1 MAINKKSVDEFV
13 ESVKH
18 FFENF
23 MSPNMTIEDISEV
36 AAARLDEV
44 ISKNQAAGLTYS
56 AGKLRIIFVNDNQ
69 FHLEFEMYFQDAENK
84 WHKLANESEPR
95 DMKLLEE
102 GAQKTLKA
110 LKTIEF
116 PIEAPKK
123 AESEPAQKSSEI
135 ELIPEKTAETPAD
148 KPAPAENPNPPIEE
162 KPAGVKLEKTPE

>member
-36 AAARLDEV
+36 AAMRLDDV

-69 FHLEFEMYFQDAENK
+69 FHLEFEMYFQDADGK

-123 AESEPAQKSSEI
+123 SEQ
-135 ELIPEKTAETPAD
+135 
-148 KPAPAENPNPPIEE
+148 PAEEKSEAPVEIDITPE
-162 KPAGVKLEKTPE
+162 KPAEESKSAEESKPAEEKSEGVKLEKPAQ